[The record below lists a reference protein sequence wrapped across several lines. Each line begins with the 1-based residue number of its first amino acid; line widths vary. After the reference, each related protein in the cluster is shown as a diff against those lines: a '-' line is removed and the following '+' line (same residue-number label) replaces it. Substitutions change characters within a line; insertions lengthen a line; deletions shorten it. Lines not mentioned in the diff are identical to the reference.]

1 MSNISLESLW
11 QEVNFVPNNSQRQA
25 IEHIEAPLFLPA
37 GPGSG
42 KTRVLLWRTVNL
54 IVFHDVKPEEIFLS
68 TFTEK
73 AAFQL
78 KQGLQSLLGQVTNH
92 NGKTFDLSGM
102 FIGTVHSLCQKILI
116 DRRFAVNQE
125 RTLRPIVLDDLGQYF
140 FIRSNMSN
148 LLEAMSGEIEDVNRL
163 FADKDYVSTSKH
175 IALQN
180 CISLFNRFSE
190 ECLEPQ
196 DIYDEADDVLKP
208 IIKMYDAYL
217 DKLKHQ
223 SILQTD
229 FSLLQTKAFAA
240 LENNPEATKIFKHV
254 IIDEYQDT
262 NAIQEKIF
270 FKLAEFH
277 QNLCVVGDD
286 DQALY
291 RFRGATVENFVEFPT
306 RCQKHFGREP
316 RKIPL
321 STNYRSRKKI
331 VDFYTQFMDY
341 EEWGRSGGDGF
352 YRLVDKEI
360 AAHSEDKHTAVIT
373 SSQTTRENAYAE
385 IVPLVQELL
394 NKGKVKDPNQIAFL
408 FPALRNN
415 QAVRLMKSALE
426 NAGLKV
432 YAPRAGRFLEVEEA
446 VALMGLYI
454 EIFDRPT
461 REDFKSRD
469 YQDFHSWLDNCETV
483 AAALLKE
490 DKQLKAFV
498 DDRRREIQ
506 TAVNDYK
513 RLTEQASK
521 NGWNLDDAYQPET
534 MKRVL
539 SATVGISIAAKKS
552 LANRYFER
560 VIIERLE
567 KGEPFTLSYIISAS
581 SSLDWNVLDLFYRL
595 TGFSHFKQM
604 FDLAERGEDE
614 GPVCN
619 LGLISEYLARYL
631 EEFTSI
637 LTGRFIGE
645 ESFIRTF
652 YLTFL
657 FSIFRLGESEY
668 EDADD
673 PFPKGRIPFLTI
685 HQSKGLE
692 FPVIVLPS
700 VYKKDWGI
708 PKVEKLVRPLLDREG
723 EPLDRIN
730 RFDTMRLFYVAL
742 SRAENL
748 LVIADAKGRGIS
760 MDPAFKGILADQ
772 NLTRIENFDVS
783 SLPVAK
789 IESGDIP
796 RNYSYTSDYLQYQ
809 KCPRQYMLFRKYGFV
824 ASRSQTQFFGTLVHQ
839 TLEDLHLLLIS
850 QRKKKEAKA

>member
-11 QEVNFVPNNSQRQA
+11 QEVKFVPNNSQRQA
-25 IEHIEAPLFLPA
+25 IEHISDPLFLPA

-78 KQGLQSLLGQVTNH
+78 KQGLQSLLGLVTNLD
-92 NGKTFDLSGM
+92 GRTFDLSGM

-140 FIRSNMSN
+140 FIRSNMN
-148 LLEAMSGEIEDVNRL
+148 DLLEAMSGEIEDINRL

-190 ECLEPQ
+190 ECLEPL
-196 DIYDEADDVLKP
+196 DIYDEADDFLKP
-208 IIKMYDAYL
+208 VIKMYATYL
-217 DKLKHQ
+217 NKLNHQ
-223 SILQTD
+223 SIVQTD
-229 FSLLQTKAFAA
+229 FSLLQTKAFDA
-240 LENNPEATKIFKHV
+240 LKNNADATKIFKHV

-270 FKLAEFH
+270 FKLAEHH

-291 RFRGATVENFVEFPT
+291 RFRGATVENFVEFPD
-306 RCQKHFGREP
+306 RCQKHFGCEP

-321 STNYRSRKKI
+321 NTNYRSRKKI
-331 VDFYTQFMDY
+331 VNFYTRFMDY
-341 EEWGRSGGDGF
+341 EEWKRSDRDGF

-360 AAHSEDKHTAVIT
+360 AAHSEDKNTAVIAT
-373 SSQTTRENAYAE
+373 SQTTRENAYPE
-385 IVPLVQELL
+385 IVALVQELL
-394 NKGKVKDPNQIAFL
+394 AEGKVNDPNQIAFL

-415 QAVRLMKSALE
+415 KAVQTMKATLE
-426 NAGLKV
+426 DAGLKV

-446 VALMGLYI
+446 VALFGLFV

-461 REDFKSRD
+461 REDFKSKD
-469 YQDFHSWLDNCETV
+469 YQDFHTWLDNCESV
-483 AAALLKE
+483 AAVLLKE

-498 DDRRREIQ
+498 DERRREIE
-506 TAVNDYK
+506 TAVKDYQ
-513 RLTEQASK
+513 RLTELAKK
-521 NGWNLDDAYQPET
+521 NGWNLDDAYRPET

-539 SATVGISIAAKKS
+539 SGCIGISNAAKRS

-560 VIIERLE
+560 VINERIEN
-567 KGEPFTLSYIISAS
+567 GNPFTLHYIINAS

-595 TGFSHFKQM
+595 TGFGHFKKM

-619 LGLISEYLARYL
+619 LGLISQYLARYL
-631 EEFTSI
+631 DEFTSI

-692 FPVIVLPS
+692 FPVVVLPS

-760 MDPAFKGILADQ
+760 MDPAFRGILADE
-772 NLTRIENFDVS
+772 NLPRIENFDVS

-789 IESGDIP
+789 IENGDIP

-809 KCPRQYMLFRKYGFV
+809 KCPRQYMLYRKYGFV
-824 ASRSQTQFFGTLVHQ
+824 PSRSQTQFFGTLVHQ
-839 TLEDLHLLLIS
+839 TLEDLHLLLIA
-850 QRKKKEAKA
+850 QRKKKEAKV

>member
-11 QEVNFVPNNSQRQA
+11 QEVKFVPNNSQRQA
-25 IEHIEAPLFLPA
+25 IEHISGPLFLPA

-78 KQGLQSLLGQVTNH
+78 KQGLQSLLGLVTNLD
-92 NGKTFDLSGM
+92 GRTFDLSGM

-140 FIRSNMSN
+140 FIRSNMN
-148 LLEAMSGEIEDVNRL
+148 DLLEAMSGEIEDINRL

-190 ECLEPQ
+190 ECLEPLE
-196 DIYDEADDVLKP
+196 IYDEADDLLKP
-208 IIKMYDAYL
+208 VIKMYATYL
-217 DKLKHQ
+217 NKLNHQ
-223 SILQTD
+223 SIVQTD
-229 FSLLQTKAFAA
+229 FSLLQTKAFDA
-240 LENNPEATKIFKHV
+240 LKNNQDATKIFKHI

-270 FKLAEFH
+270 FKLAEYH

-291 RFRGATVENFVEFPT
+291 RFRGATVENFVEFPD
-306 RCQKHFGREP
+306 RCQKHFGCEP

-321 STNYRSRKKI
+321 NTNYRSRKRI
-331 VDFYTQFMDY
+331 VNFYTRFMDY
-341 EEWGRSGGDGF
+341 EEWKRSDRAGF

-360 AAHSEDKHTAVIT
+360 AAHSEDKNTAVIAT
-373 SSQTTRENAYAE
+373 SQTTRENAYPE
-385 IVPLVQELL
+385 IVALVKKLL
-394 NKGKVKDPNQIAFL
+394 ADGKVNDPNQIAFL

-415 QAVRLMKSALE
+415 QAVKTMKTALE
-426 NAGLKV
+426 DAGLKV
-432 YAPRAGRFLEVEEA
+432 YAPRAGRFLEVEES
-446 VALMGLYI
+446 VALFGLFV

-461 REDFKSRD
+461 REDFKSKD
-469 YQDFHSWLDNCETV
+469 YQDFHTWLDNCESV
-483 AAALLKE
+483 AAVLLKE

-498 DDRRREIQ
+498 DDRRREIE

-513 RLTEQASK
+513 RLTELAKK
-521 NGWNLDDAYQPET
+521 NGWNLDDAYSPET

-539 SATVGISIAAKKS
+539 SGCVGISNAAKRS

-560 VIIERLE
+560 VINERIEN
-567 KGEPFTLSYIISAS
+567 GNPFTLHYIINAS

-595 TGFSHFKQM
+595 TGFGHFKKM

-619 LGLISEYLARYL
+619 LGLISQYLARYL
-631 EEFTSI
+631 DEFTSI

-692 FPVIVLPS
+692 FPVVVLPS

-760 MDPAFKGILADQ
+760 MDPAFKGILADE
-772 NLTRIENFDVS
+772 NLPRIENFDVS

-789 IESGDIP
+789 IEGGDIP

-850 QRKKKEAKA
+850 QRKKKEAKV